1 MVTNA
6 KYVKLESTRALAIA
20 NYVILSVFVFVLFI
34 LLTFSSVDDPD
45 DSKAAVAFGSLQ
57 SITVLLVIIMC
68 GFRIALD
75 RIAYW

>member
-20 NYVILSVFVFVLFI
+20 NYVILSVFVFVLVVLAF
-34 LLTFSSVDDPD
+34 FSSYDDPD
-45 DSKAAVAFGSLQ
+45 DSKSAVIFGSLE
-57 SITVLLVIIMC
+57 SIIVLLVIIMC